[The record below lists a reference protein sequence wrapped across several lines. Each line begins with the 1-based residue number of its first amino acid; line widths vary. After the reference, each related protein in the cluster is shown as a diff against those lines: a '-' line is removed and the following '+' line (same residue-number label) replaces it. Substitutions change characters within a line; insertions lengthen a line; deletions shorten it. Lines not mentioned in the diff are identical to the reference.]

1 MARITKSVKIN
12 DDLGIDFGIH
22 GRYGNVISNSQLMIE
37 SDQPSKSKL
46 YDSSASN
53 LGESVARA
61 WFGGEAQIYWDFLGG
76 MKILGEY
83 IMGSDVN
90 ELSASSVN
98 PAKAIRKRNFNGYYI
113 LLVKNIT
120 KDWQFAAKYDS
131 YNPNTS
137 LDLNKVDV
145 INELTTNTFG
155 LGLHN
160 YSFENVRITL
170 WYDMIKTT
178 TNDTILKEDPKDNL
192 FTLRLQYKF

>member
-1 MARITKSVKIN
+1 
-12 DDLGIDFGIH
+12 
-22 GRYGNVISNSQLMIE
+22 
-37 SDQPSKSKL
+37 
-46 YDSSASN
+46 